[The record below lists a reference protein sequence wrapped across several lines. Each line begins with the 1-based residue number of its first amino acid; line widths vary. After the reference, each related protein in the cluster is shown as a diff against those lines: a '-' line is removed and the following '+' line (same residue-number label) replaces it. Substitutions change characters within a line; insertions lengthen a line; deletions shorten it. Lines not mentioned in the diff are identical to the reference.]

1 MGVMSLY
8 SIKSVMLVD
17 DDEATVFLTKVFIDL
32 LELDIPVHTAVN
44 GREALEFLEEQS
56 IRLKDANSFTPCLLV
71 LDITMPVMNGWQFL
85 DAYVNRFSEE
95 LKEKIVIV
103 MITVSEDERDIIRAV
118 NNPVVKEY
126 LQKPLSDKKL
136 LELLEK
142 YFKKPCPGKAK
153 DQDGSQ

>member
-1 MGVMSLY
+1 
-8 SIKSVMLVD
+8 MLVD

-32 LELDIPVHTAVN
+32 LDLDIPVHTAAN
-44 GREALEFLEEQS
+44 GREALDFLEEQS
-56 IRLKDANSFTPCLLV
+56 IRLKEGNSFAPCLLV

-85 DAYVNRFSEE
+85 DAYMNRFSEE

-103 MITVSEDERDIIRAV
+103 MITVSEDERDIIRAI

-126 LQKPLSDKKL
+126 IQKPLSDKKL

-142 YFKKPCPGKAK
+142 YFLNA
-153 DQDGSQ
+153 QS